1 MTRQQIESIA
11 RHYGLVRWVKSG
23 KVEQLR
29 ICKGLKNKR
38 SEGLVLAKDMVTGKE
53 HVLWPMVN
61 YECERAKIRRERT
74 TQ

>member
-38 SEGLVLAKDMVTGKE
+38 SRGLVMAIDILTGKE
-53 HVLWPMVN
+53 HVLWPMAN
-61 YECERAKIRRERT
+61 YECERTSLRRTRAT
-74 TQ
+74 